1 MKLLA
6 VVSAL
11 LVGLALAACGESD
24 QEKAKNDVCDARA
37 EIEKNVKDLQNL
49 TIGTATVDKVK
60 SNLDGIKNGLTQIAD
75 ARANLNDADKAKV
88 QKANETFKSQLQALV
103 GDLGTSTSL
112 QDAAQQLKTDIAGLA
127 SAYQETL
134 GPVDCS

>member
-6 VVSAL
+6 LLSAL
-11 LVGLALAACGESD
+11 ALGLALVACGESD

-37 EIEKNVKDLQNL
+37 DIDKNVKELQGL

-60 SNLDGIKNGLTQIAD
+60 KNLDGIKDGFAKIGD
-75 ARANLNDADKAKV
+75 ARGNLDGARKQQVD
-88 QKANETFKSQLQALV
+88 KANETFKTQLQALV
-103 GDLGTSTSL
+103 DDLGTSTSL
-112 QDAAQQLKTDIAGLA
+112 QDAAQQLKTDIADLA

-134 GPVDCS
+134 GPIDCS

>member
-6 VVSAL
+6 LVSAL

-24 QEKAKNDVCDARA
+24 QEKAKNNVCDARA
-37 EIEKNVKDLQNL
+37 DIEKNVKELQGL

-60 SNLDGIKNGLTQIAD
+60 SNLDGIKTGLADIAD
-75 ARANLNDADKAKV
+75 ARANLNDADKQKV
-88 QKANETFKSQLQALV
+88 QKANETFKSQLQSLV
-103 GDLGTSTSL
+103 SDLGTSTSL

>member
-37 EIEKNVKDLQNL
+37 AIEKNVKDLQGL

-60 SNLDGIKNGLTQIAD
+60 SSLDGIKTGLADIGD
-75 ARANLNDADKAKV
+75 ARANLSDADTETV

-103 GDLGTSTSL
+103 DDLGKSTSL
-112 QDAAQQLKTDIAGLA
+112 
-127 SAYQETL
+127 
-134 GPVDCS
+134 